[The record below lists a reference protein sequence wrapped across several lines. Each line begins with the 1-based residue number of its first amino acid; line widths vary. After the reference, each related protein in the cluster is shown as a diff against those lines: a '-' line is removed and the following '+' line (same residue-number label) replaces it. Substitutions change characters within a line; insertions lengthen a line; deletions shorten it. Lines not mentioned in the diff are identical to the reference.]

1 MNNYGD
7 EMLFRSTIKLLK
19 EVGVE
24 ELNLLF
30 PKAGSRKIGGIM
42 IKHVPRNSP
51 IKIAKA
57 LKTSDIVI
65 GGGGNIF
72 QDETSN
78 RSFLYYKCLVST
90 ALFYKKPVYLLGH
103 GIGKINSKK
112 NYTRLRNIL
121 NNELCVGYFRDTISY
136 RYARTCSEKHKRGTD
151 LGYYFLQKRTVSK
164 STSFR
169 IGVFLKHPWLNP
181 EDFIAPFR
189 EEGIK
194 EIYFFVAFPEQDLD
208 AAEKSSKR
216 FGEYFETAVRVG
228 EVNEITDQAS
238 SCSMIISERLHGA
251 IFASHF
257 GIPFL
262 CSDTFKMRS
271 YFSDMEGY
279 KAFFK
284 DKSIS
289 EIAYAFSKL
298 REIDFDVANSEFMNK
313 NNARLKAM
321 KKWLKV
327 QLLDRKIKID

>member
-1 MNNYGD
+1 MNNYCD

-24 ELNLLF
+24 DLYLLF

-42 IKHVPRNSP
+42 IRHIPRNSP
-51 IKIAKA
+51 IKIFRA
-57 LKTSDIVI
+57 LKHSDIII

-78 RSFLYYKCLVST
+78 RSFLYYKWLVST

-112 NYTRLRNIL
+112 NYNRLRKIL
-121 NNELCVGYFRDTISY
+121 SNELCMGYFRDTISY
-136 RYARTCSEKHKRGTD
+136 RYAKTCNNKHKRGTD
-151 LGYYFLQKRTVSK
+151 LGYYFLQNRTVVK
-164 STSFR
+164 NNPFR
-169 IGVFLKHPWLNP
+169 IGVFLKRPWLNP
-181 EDFIAPFR
+181 EDFIAPFM
-189 EEGIK
+189 EEHLNQIQ
-194 EIYFFVAFPEQDLD
+194 FFVAFPEQDLE
-208 AAEKSSKR
+208 AAENSSKR
-216 FGEYFETAVRVG
+216 FSEFFETSVKVG

-238 SCSMIISERLHGA
+238 TCSLIISERLHGA
-251 IFASHF
+251 IIASHF

-279 KAFFK
+279 QAYFK

-298 REIDFDVANSEFMNK
+298 KKIDFNKANSEFMK
-313 NNARLKAM
+313 RNNARLKAM

-327 QLLDRKIKID
+327 QLNGI

>member
-1 MNNYGD
+1 MNNFGD

-19 EVGVE
+19 EVGAA
-24 ELNLLF
+24 ELNLLY

-42 IKHVPRNSP
+42 IKHIPRNSP
-51 IKIAKA
+51 AKIISA
-57 LKTSDIVI
+57 LKNSDIII

-78 RSFLYYKCLVST
+78 RSFIYYKWLVST
-90 ALFYKKPVYLLGH
+90 ALFFKKPVYLLGH

-112 NYTRLRNIL
+112 NYTRLRKIL
-121 NNELCVGYFRDTISY
+121 SNELCIGYFRDTISY

-151 LGYYFLQKRTVSK
+151 LGYYFLQNRMVSK
-164 STSFR
+164 STSSR
-169 IGVFLKHPWLNP
+169 IGVFLKRPWLNP
-181 EDFIAPFR
+181 EDFVGPLK

-208 AAEKSSKR
+208 AAEKSSQR

-251 IFASHF
+251 IIASHF

-279 KAFFK
+279 NAFFK

-298 REIDFDVANSEFMNK
+298 REINFEEANSEFMK
-313 NNARLKAM
+313 RNNARLKAM

-327 QLLDRKIKID
+327 RVNGI

>member
-7 EMLFRSTIKLLK
+7 EMLFRSTIKLLR

-24 ELNLLF
+24 DLYLLF
-30 PKAGSRKIGGIM
+30 PKAGSRKIGGIK
-42 IKHVPRNSP
+42 ISHIPRNSP
-51 IKIAKA
+51 IMITKA
-57 LKTSDIVI
+57 LKKSDIII

-78 RSFLYYKCLVST
+78 RSFLYYKWLVST
-90 ALFYKKPVYLLGH
+90 ALFHKKPVYLLGH

-112 NYTRLRNIL
+112 NYSRLRKIL
-121 NNELCVGYFRDTISY
+121 SNKLCVGYFRDTISY
-136 RYARTCSEKHKRGTD
+136 RYAKTCKDKHKRGTD
-151 LGYYFLQKRTVSK
+151 LGYYFLQNRTATKNSP
-164 STSFR
+164 SR
-169 IGVFLKHPWLNP
+169 IGVFLKRAWLNP
-181 EDFIAPFR
+181 EDFITPFK
-189 EEGIK
+189 EEGIN
-194 EIYFFVAFPEQDLD
+194 EIHFFVAFPEQDLQ

-216 FGEYFETAVRVG
+216 FGEYFGTTVKVG

-238 SCSMIISERLHGA
+238 SCSLIISERLHGA
-251 IFASHF
+251 IIASHF

-279 KAFFK
+279 KAFFR

-298 REIDFDVANSEFMNK
+298 REIDFDSVNSQFMNR
-313 NNARLKAM
+313 NHARLKAM

-327 QLLDRKIKID
+327 QLFE

>member
-24 ELNLLF
+24 DLYLLF
-30 PKAGSRKIGGIM
+30 PKSGSRKIGGIM
-42 IKHVPRNSP
+42 IQHIPRNSP
-51 IKIAKA
+51 LKILSAIKQ
-57 LKTSDIVI
+57 SDIII

-78 RSFLYYKCLVST
+78 RSFLYYKWLVST

-112 NYTRLRNIL
+112 NYTRLRKIL
-121 NNELCVGYFRDTISY
+121 SNELCRGYFRDTISY
-136 RYARTCSEKHKRGTD
+136 RYAKTCSEKHERGTD
-151 LGYYFLQKRTVSK
+151 LGYYFLQNRTVTKNSP
-164 STSFR
+164 SR

-181 EDFIAPFR
+181 EDFIEPFKD
-189 EEGIK
+189 EGFN
-194 EIYFFVAFPEQDLD
+194 EIQFFAAFPEQDLG
-208 AAEKSSKR
+208 AAEQSSKR
-216 FGEYFETAVRVG
+216 FGEYFETTVKVG

-238 SCSMIISERLHGA
+238 TCSLIISERLHGS
-251 IFASHF
+251 IIASYF

-262 CSDTFKMRS
+262 SSDTFKMRS
-271 YFSDMEGY
+271 YFSDMKGY
-279 KAFFK
+279 QAYFK

-298 REIDFDVANSEFMNK
+298 KEIDFEQSNQAFMNRSK
-313 NNARLKAM
+313 TRLKAM

-327 QLLDRKIKID
+327 QLVEKRLK